1 MLFYIFNK
9 NGLIH
14 ETNPF
19 NKMSCTSS
27 NLKHITG
34 DQAYLIYWLV
44 IYDCKV
50 SISSVEAIDQN
61 LDIII
66 NAVGDLIAY
75 RYDYPIEIK
84 GLMSGDSKWHLH
96 NPESLSEDELSDLQ
110 SMMVSLRMSKSFM
123 N

>member
-1 MLFYIFNK
+1 MN
-9 NGLIH
+9 N
-14 ETNPF
+14 T
-19 NKMSCTSS
+19 S

-61 LDIII
+61 LEIIV
-66 NAVGDLIAY
+66 NVEGDLLAY
-75 RYDYPIEIK
+75 RYDYPIEIM
-84 GLMSGDSKWHLH
+84 GLMAGNGKWHLYDTD
-96 NPESLSEDELSDLQ
+96 SLSAGELLELQ
-110 SMMVSLRMSKSFM
+110 SMLVSLRMSKSFM